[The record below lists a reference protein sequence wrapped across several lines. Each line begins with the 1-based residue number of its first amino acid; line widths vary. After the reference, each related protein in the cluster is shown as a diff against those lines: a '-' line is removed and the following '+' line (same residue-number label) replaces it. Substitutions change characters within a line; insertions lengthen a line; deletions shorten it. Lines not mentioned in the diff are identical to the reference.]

1 MKYMLLIIGSQDAE
15 PATADADQ
23 GLMEAFMAYHKA
35 VLDAGIMVDSNVLDS
50 FETATSVQ
58 VTKSGERLVT
68 DGPFAETR
76 EYLGG
81 YYILDLPDLD
91 TAIDWAATAPSARAW
106 RVEMCLI
113 PRLRPVATRLR
124 LSDPAGSPPR
134 R

>member
-1 MKYMLLIIGSQDAE
+1 VKYMLLIIGSQDADPVTDE
-15 PATADADQ
+15 EDQ

-35 VLDAGIMVDSNVLDS
+35 VRDAGVMVDSNVLDS

-58 VTKSGERLVT
+58 VDRAGERIIT

-91 TAIDWAATAPSARAW
+91 TAIDWAARCPGARAW
-106 RVEMCLI
+106 RVEV
-113 PRLRPVATRLR
+113 RPVQEFG
-124 LSDPAGSPPR
+124 LS
-134 R
+134 